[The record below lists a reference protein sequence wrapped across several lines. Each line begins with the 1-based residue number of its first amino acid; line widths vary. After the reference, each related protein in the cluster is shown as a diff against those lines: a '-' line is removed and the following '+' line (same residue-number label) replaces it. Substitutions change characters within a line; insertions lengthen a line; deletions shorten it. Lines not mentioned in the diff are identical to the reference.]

1 MVAARSPNSI
11 FTENPPASMSAPR
24 RSRAREIVLQVL
36 YEDDLNPDRNLAA
49 ADQFLCRRL
58 ADDEELVTFARGL
71 LAGVRKNRAEIDAQ
85 LDVLADN
92 WHISRMAVTDRNV
105 LRLAAYE
112 MLFTDTPGA
121 VAIDEAVE
129 LAKRFGA
136 KQSPQFVNGILDR
149 LWHKGEGKDKP
160 K

>member
-1 MVAARSPNSI
+1 
-11 FTENPPASMSAPR
+11 MSAPR

-49 ADQFLCRRL
+49 ADEFLRRRL
-58 ADDEELVTFARGL
+58 GADEELITFARGL
-71 LAGVRKNRAEIDAQ
+71 LAGVRKNRAEIDAK
-85 LDVLADN
+85 LDELADN
-92 WHISRMAVTDRNV
+92 WRISRMAVTDRNV
-105 LRLAAYE
+105 LRQAAYE
-112 MLFTDTPGA
+112 MLFTETPGA

-149 LWHKGEGKDKP
+149 LWRSREDKGEGKDKP

>member
-1 MVAARSPNSI
+1 MR
-11 FTENPPASMSAPR
+11 
-24 RSRAREIVLQVL
+24 
-36 YEDDLNPDRNLAA
+36 
-49 ADQFLCRRL
+49 RRL
-58 ADDEELVTFARGL
+58 GEDEELVTFARGL
-71 LAGVRKNRAEIDAQ
+71 LAGVRKNRGEIDAK

-112 MLFTDTPGA
+112 MLFTDAPGA

-149 LWHKGEGKDKP
+149 LWRQGESTGEGKDKP

>member
-1 MVAARSPNSI
+1 MPAAKNQTRVYNDP
-11 FTENPPASMSAPR
+11 MSAPR

-58 ADDEELVTFARGL
+58 GEDEELIAFGRGL
-71 LAGVRKNRAEIDAQ
+71 LAGVRKNRAE
-85 LDVLADN
+85 LDSKLDELADN

-112 MLFTDTPGA
+112 MLFSDTPGA
-121 VAIDEAVE
+121 VAIDEAVD

-136 KQSPQFVNGILDR
+136 KQSPHFVNGILDR
-149 LWHKGEGKDKP
+149 LWRSKGDGKGQEK
-160 K
+160 